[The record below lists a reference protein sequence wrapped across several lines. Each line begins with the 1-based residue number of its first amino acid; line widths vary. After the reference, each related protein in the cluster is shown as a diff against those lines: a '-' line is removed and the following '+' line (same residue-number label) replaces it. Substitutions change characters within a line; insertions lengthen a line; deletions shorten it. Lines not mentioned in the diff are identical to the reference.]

1 MRIKKRKWTM
11 PFLNKFKE
19 KQITLEDLE
28 TTKFSDLFGEKKII
42 LEIGSGKGDFI
53 ATMASKYPEYLFI
66 GVEVNL
72 TVAAIA
78 LKKIL
83 DENIN
88 NAYLARLNVK
98 DLLPKI
104 PGESIHGIFLN
115 FSDPWPKKRHEK
127 RRLTHEDFIDEYWRI
142 LIKEGKVYLKTDNT
156 SFFEYSLDKFR
167 QYDWRVNYIN
177 YEYKGNEP
185 FDAETEYERSFRRE
199 GLYIKRLIAIKG
211 GRSHASK

>member
-11 PFLNKFKE
+11 PFLNEFKE
-19 KQITLEDLE
+19 KQIVIDDLE
-28 TTKFSDLFGEKKII
+28 TAKFSELFGDKKII

-66 GVEVNL
+66 GVEINL

-83 DENIN
+83 DENIE

-104 PGESIHGIFLN
+104 PNESIHAIFLN

-127 RRLTHEDFIDEYWRI
+127 RRLTHEDFMDEYWRI

-156 SFFEYSLDKFR
+156 PFFEYSLDKLR
-167 QYDWRVNYIN
+167 LYD
-177 YEYKGNEP
+177 
-185 FDAETEYERSFRRE
+185 
-199 GLYIKRLIAIKG
+199 
-211 GRSHASK
+211 